1 MWGGGIAEVPCRVVR
16 SLRSSSLVYITN
28 SSLGYMMR
36 PSDRGESA
44 VRETEAAKGFQ
55 SQQLKCVRHS
65 RKVMPT
71 GEPVLQRQAGPMLC
85 DAL

>member
-1 MWGGGIAEVPCRVVR
+1 MCVGGYSRVVR
-16 SLRSSSLVYITN
+16 SLRNSSLVYIIN
-28 SSLGYMMR
+28 SSLWYMMR

-44 VRETEAAKGFQ
+44 VRETETATGFQ

-71 GEPVLQRQAGPMLC
+71 GEAVLQRQAGPMLC
-85 DAL
+85 DTL